1 MEANVTIK
9 SFRTEGKKIKDLQF
23 NGDMTIDIGGTE
35 GTTLRKALKGL
46 PDGVEIT
53 LNGNYM
59 IVINNSTSLL
69 VVQPIYRSD
78 YTFTGAMN
86 TYNKFPITQL
96 RTGNRVSVS
105 LPNDSYGYGEKF
117 LYLCLTQNTQ
127 IVGWVK
133 FAVKNGNYY
142 IEGV

>member
-1 MEANVTIK
+1 MEANLTIK
-9 SFRTEGKKIKDLQF
+9 SFRTEGRKIKELQF

-46 PDGVEIT
+46 PDGIDIT

-59 IVINNSTSLL
+59 IVTNNSTNLL

-78 YTFTGAMN
+78 YPLTGAMS
-86 TYNKFPITQL
+86 TYSKFPITQL
-96 RTGNRVSVS
+96 RVGNRISIA
-105 LPNDSYGYGEKF
+105 LPNDGYGYGEKF
-117 LYLCLTQNTQ
+117 LYVKLTLSEQ

-133 FAVKNGNYY
+133 FGVKNGSYY